1 MNPFEVIAKPPT
13 KRHARR
19 PDVRRRGNKPPRS
32 GWIAPI
38 ANPWG
43 LSGMQCEVLRR
54 LAEGQTSKTIA
65 AEFCMSSGTVDVH
78 VCRAMEKMGVCHRIH
93 AVALW
98 VRHSAGEKT

>member
-1 MNPFEVIAKPPT
+1 MNPFAGLGAPRPAEPEKP
-13 KRHARR
+13 RR
-19 PDVRRRGNKPPRS
+19 TRGCKQPRT

-38 ANPWG
+38 PNPWG

-65 AEFCMSSGTVDVH
+65 AEFCMGSGTIDVH
-78 VCRAMEKMGVCHRIH
+78 VCRAMGKMGVDNRVH

-98 VRHSAGEKT
+98 VRYEAGEKT